1 MTGSPLPDPY
11 RNRVDVSG
19 DRNLA
24 IGLQTDGT
32 AIANVEKYEIHQ
44 PLPPQLSRYQLP
56 NDIADFTGREAEV
69 NRILARLHSSSATN
83 AVVISAVAGM
93 AGVGKSAL
101 AVHAAHRLKAQ
112 FPDARLY
119 ANLRGADNNP
129 VEPFDVLGQWLRA
142 LGRDDSTMPPD
153 LPGRVNAYRSA
164 MTNRQALVL
173 LDNAQDEAQVTPL
186 LPGSGTCSVLVTSR
200 RRLGALAGADV
211 IDLMVLSEPE
221 ALALLQA
228 LIGDDRI
235 QSDHDAAQRIVNQCG
250 RLPLTVRI
258 AGGTLK
264 TKPHWS
270 LASYAEKLANEQQ
283 RLAQLKLSN
292 LDVRA
297 SFALSYGELA
307 DPETNLFCL
316 LGLLPRDFD
325 PEVAVALAELE
336 SEATTTGLEM
346 LVDAQLVEALHEGRY
361 QLHDLVRLFAQENL
375 DDVSTP
381 AEQQEAKLR
390 VMQWYWEQANFW
402 ENTLNSSRR
411 RKLAQSLK
419 EQDEAWATEDLEQQL
434 LLKGLA
440 WFEQERTNVLS
451 AVEWAYQAQAWSQ
464 VISFVVNLVPFFSAR
479 SYWNDWV
486 KTHQWALEAARQAG
500 DQQGEAQTLNNLG
513 LVYSDQGRWA
523 EAIELYEQ
531 SLAVKRELGDRHG
544 EAQTLG
550 NLGNVYSDQGRWAEA
565 IELYEQSLAVK
576 RELGDRHGEAQTLN
590 NLGMLYAKQGQRQQ
604 AVDVWRE
611 SLDKLHPDSPD
622 AKQVAQWLASPDT
635 FLPTSRRQHFIRWII
650 GITILAFIGF
660 NLWHGHWFIAVIAV
674 LIIAGFVAFRAW
686 RTLHP

>member
-1 MTGSPLPDPY
+1 MTGSPLPDSY
-11 RNRVDVSG
+11 RSRVDVSG

-32 AIANVEKYEIHQ
+32 AIANVGKYIENEIHQ
-44 PLPPQLSRYQLP
+44 PLPPQLSLYQLP
-56 NDIADFTGREAEV
+56 NDIDDFTGREAEV

-83 AVVISAVAGM
+83 AVVISAVVGM

-101 AVHAAHRLKAQ
+101 AIHVAHRLKAQ
-112 FPDARLY
+112 FPDAQLY
-119 ANLRGADNNP
+119 ANLRGADNHP
-129 VEPFDVLGQWLRA
+129 VEPLDVLGQWLRA

-164 MTNRQALVL
+164 LANRQALVL
-173 LDNAQDEAQVTPL
+173 LDNAQDEAQVSPL

-235 QSDHDAAQRIVNQCG
+235 QSDLDAAQRIVNQCG

-336 SEATTTGLEM
+336 AEAATTGLEM

-361 QLHDLVRLFAQENL
+361 QLHDLVRLFAQEKL

-381 AEQQEAKLR
+381 EERQEAKLR

-411 RKLAQSLK
+411 RQLAQSLK
-419 EQDEAWATEDLEQQL
+419 EQDETWATEALEQQL

-513 LVYSDQGRWA
+513 NVYRAQGRWA
-523 EAIELYEQ
+523 EAIELYQQ
-531 SLAVKRELGDRHG
+531 SLAGDRELGDRHG

-550 NLGNVYSDQGRWAEA
+550 
-565 IELYEQSLAVK
+565 
-576 RELGDRHGEAQTLN
+576 

-622 AKQVAQWLASPDT
+622 AKQVAQWLASPDI

-686 RTLHP
+686 RTRHP

>member
-32 AIANVEKYEIHQ
+32 AIANVEKYVEREIHQ

-500 DQQGEAQTLNNLG
+500 DQQGEAQTLG
-513 LVYSDQGRWA
+513 
-523 EAIELYEQ
+523 
-531 SLAVKRELGDRHG
+531 
-544 EAQTLG
+544 
-550 NLGNVYSDQGRWAEA
+550 
-565 IELYEQSLAVK
+565 
-576 RELGDRHGEAQTLN
+576 